1 MIPSIAWKNVWRNKT
16 RSIIVITAFT
26 LGIFGGLFSV
36 AVMLGMVDSRVQRAI
51 QNEVSHLQVHHSKF
65 QQNNEL
71 EYTINQYSE
80 LEESITALPEVKAV
94 SPRLKIFA
102 MATTSG
108 NASGVMV
115 NAIDPQK
122 EAEVTNINEFIVEEA
137 GSFFGNKDEK
147 SIVIGQKLARNLKLV
162 YYKITDES
170 LQKFEE
176 EGLDRQ
182 HIEKLGKIRG
192 ERFRNE
198 SDFEDKVRE
207 LIGAKV
213 AKKYEYFIVNN
224 SLEYKLHRKIIIQFQ
239 SLGGDLAYDAFRVG
253 GIYKTANSAF
263 EAMNVFVKKEDI
275 GGLAD
280 LNDNQ
285 VHEVAIFLHDN
296 ETLKQAQE
304 KIEQLLSADQVVD
317 NWKELMPEI
326 AMQNEMMDF
335 FLYIFMIII
344 LLALGFGIVNTM
356 LMAVLERLKELGMLM
371 AIGMSKKRVFLMIM
385 LETIYLS
392 MTGAILGMLVSV
404 VVISFT
410 GQYGIDLSAL
420 YGAGLESMGY
430 SAHLFPSIS
439 WVDFVEVTILV
450 LLTGLIASIY
460 PARKALKLNPADALR
475 IE

>member
-1 MIPSIAWKNVWRNKT
+1 MILSIAWKNVWRNKT

-65 QQNNEL
+65 KQNNEL

-80 LEESITALPEVKAV
+80 MEESITALPEVKAV

-115 NAIDPQK
+115 NGIDPQK

-137 GSFFGNKDEK
+137 GSFFGKKDEK

-182 HIEKLGKIRG
+182 LIEKLRKIRG

-198 SDFEDKVRE
+198 SDFEDSVRE
-207 LIGAKV
+207 LIGAKA

-239 SLGGDLAYDAFRVG
+239 SLEGDLAYDAFR
-253 GIYKTANSAF
+253 
-263 EAMNVFVKKEDI
+263 
-275 GGLAD
+275 
-280 LNDNQ
+280 
-285 VHEVAIFLHDN
+285 
-296 ETLKQAQE
+296 
-304 KIEQLLSADQVVD
+304 LLRS
-317 NWKELMPEI
+317 
-326 AMQNEMMDF
+326 
-335 FLYIFMIII
+335 
-344 LLALGFGIVNTM
+344 
-356 LMAVLERLKELGMLM
+356 
-371 AIGMSKKRVFLMIM
+371 
-385 LETIYLS
+385 
-392 MTGAILGMLVSV
+392 
-404 VVISFT
+404 
-410 GQYGIDLSAL
+410 
-420 YGAGLESMGY
+420 
-430 SAHLFPSIS
+430 
-439 WVDFVEVTILV
+439 
-450 LLTGLIASIY
+450 
-460 PARKALKLNPADALR
+460 
-475 IE
+475 